1 MALIAAGTAL
11 PLAQPRNVLGGH
23 VLSALVGFAAVALIG
38 SGGWAAALAG
48 ACALGAMLVLRM
60 SHSPAVATAVIV
72 GATNPSV
79 LQFTELLV
87 LAAVILV
94 AFGIV
99 GARLDG
105 KKYPVY
111 WW

>member
-1 MALIAAGTAL
+1 
-11 PLAQPRNVLGGH
+11 
-23 VLSALVGFAAVALIG
+23 
-38 SGGWAAALAG
+38 
-48 ACALGAMLVLRM
+48 MLLLRI

-72 GATNPSV
+72 GATGPSAPV
-79 LQFTELLV
+79 FLELLI
-87 LAAVILV
+87 LTAVITV
-94 AFGIV
+94 AFGTA